1 MISHIVACHLLYHFS
16 LWYIHTDS
24 VWLLMVSLC
33 VQWIDIHSK
42 INKYLNSWR
51 HSRFMILLGILA
63 SIPQCIILEIPD
75 PLSKCYPIW
84 FIPSNSGNSDKTLHY
99 GNVVRIPYWL
109 DLMFYMSYIYISKI
123 VTFPIID
130 IGVIQRTNIECKQLA
145 ADKFSYWILLHFL

>member
-1 MISHIVACHLLYHFS
+1 MWPGHKHWSVLNMISHIVACHLLYHFS

-51 HSRFMILLGILA
+51 HSRFMILLGILT

-75 PLSKCYPIW
+75 PLSKWYPIW
-84 FIPSNSGNSDKTLHY
+84 FLLSNSGNSDKTLHY

-109 DLMFYMSYIYISKI
+109 DLMFYMSYIYKQSCYIFDYWYWCHSAHTYRAQTIS
-123 VTFPIID
+123 
-130 IGVIQRTNIECKQLA
+130 GR
-145 ADKFSYWILLHFL
+145 